1 MLDDLID
8 IETDQ
13 EKIQQLKHCQVSIQ
27 KYPLVVHKPDELR
40 VLQHFKNDIV
50 DKLQARFAQ
59 EQSFFVQKAFS
70 QAEDPNL
77 KDPKKSLG
85 DISGS
90 GSGNGQKPAQKMEAA
105 GGSCPTKAK
114 EPPKKKTQVRN
125 ILIQTMWKFPS
136 GLLHFCTSESL
147 FICFFDRDARQSGPK
162 NYFVWLILLYG
173 LVKNSLDS

>member
-40 VLQHFKNDIV
+40 LLQHFKNDIV

-70 QAEDPNL
+70 QAEDPDSE
-77 KDPKKSLG
+77 DPSQSLG

-90 GSGNGQKPAQKMEAA
+90 GSGNGQKPAQKMEEA
-105 GGSCPTKAK
+105 GGSRPTKAK

-125 ILIQTMWKFPS
+125 ILLSIQTMWKFPS
-136 GLLHFCTSESL
+136 GLLYFYTSKSL
-147 FICFFDRDARQSGPK
+147 SICFFWGKEVQKRKSPLENFHMVSNLAWK
-162 NYFVWLILLYG
+162 
-173 LVKNSLDS
+173 

>member
-1 MLDDLID
+1 MSLGGNTANFRWFYMLDDLID

-13 EKIQQLKHCQVSIQ
+13 EKAQQLKNCQVSLQ

-70 QAEDPNL
+70 QVRVEDP
-77 KDPKKSLG
+77 DSEHPSQSLG

-90 GSGNGQKPAQKMEAA
+90 GSKNGQKPAQKMEEA
-105 GGSCPTKAK
+105 GGSRPTKAK

-125 ILIQTMWKFPS
+125 ILLS
-136 GLLHFCTSESL
+136 RLCENSLADFCTSALLKAWPSA
-147 FICFFDRDARQSGPK
+147 FFK
-162 NYFVWLILLYG
+162 
-173 LVKNSLDS
+173 VKKVDFTLDF

>member
-1 MLDDLID
+1 MSLGGNTANFRWFYMLDDLID

-40 VLQHFKNDIV
+40 LLQHFKNDIV

-70 QAEDPNL
+70 QAEDPDSE
-77 KDPKKSLG
+77 DPSQSLG

-114 EPPKKKTQVRN
+114 EPPRKKTQVRN
-125 ILIQTMWKFPS
+125 ILLSIQTM
-136 GLLHFCTSESL
+136 
-147 FICFFDRDARQSGPK
+147 
-162 NYFVWLILLYG
+162 
-173 LVKNSLDS
+173 

>member
-40 VLQHFKNDIV
+40 LLQHFKNDIV

-59 EQSFFVQKAFS
+59 EQSFFAQKAFS

-77 KDPKKSLG
+77 KDPKQSLG
-85 DISGS
+85 DIS
-90 GSGNGQKPAQKMEAA
+90 GSGNGQKPAQKTEEA
-105 GGSCPTKAK
+105 GGSRPTKAE

-125 ILIQTMWKFPS
+125 ILLSIQT
-136 GLLHFCTSESL
+136 T
-147 FICFFDRDARQSGPK
+147 
-162 NYFVWLILLYG
+162 
-173 LVKNSLDS
+173 

>member
-1 MLDDLID
+1 MSLGGNTANFRWFYMLDDLID

-40 VLQHFKNDIV
+40 LLQHFKNDIV

-59 EQSFFVQKAFS
+59 EQSFFAQKAFS

-77 KDPKKSLG
+77 KDPKQSLG

-90 GSGNGQKPAQKMEAA
+90 GNGQKMEEAV
-105 GGSCPTKAK
+105 
-114 EPPKKKTQVRN
+114 PPRLRN
-125 ILIQTMWKFPS
+125 RPRRRLRFEI
-136 GLLHFCTSESL
+136 
-147 FICFFDRDARQSGPK
+147 FF
-162 NYFVWLILLYG
+162 
-173 LVKNSLDS
+173 